1 MKKIQNKFRMKL
13 NALIAA
19 VLGMLGAT
27 SCTDY
32 NHLLPAYGVVNPV
45 DYCYID
51 IDGAVTDEQGEPL
64 QAVQVVIKT
73 ARAGYLASAFTNKA
87 GEFHCNGGGLSD
99 RGADTLQVTST
110 DTSNVY
116 LSNSIKIP
124 FTDMEVESM
133 DERGGQIYY
142 SVDIKV
148 QMKKR

>member
-32 NHLLPAYGVVNPV
+32 NHLVPAYGVANPV

-64 QAVQVVIKT
+64 QAVQVVVKT
-73 ARAGYLASAFTNKA
+73 AKAGYIAGAFTNQA
-87 GEFHCNGGGLSD
+87 GEFHCNGGGIPD
-99 RGADTLQVTST
+99 RGTDTLQVLCT

-116 LSNSIKIP
+116 VSNSVKVA
-124 FTDMEVESM
+124 FTDMEVERESEW
-133 DERGGQIYY
+133 ERDYF
-142 SVDIKV
+142 VDIKV
-148 QMKKR
+148 QLKKK